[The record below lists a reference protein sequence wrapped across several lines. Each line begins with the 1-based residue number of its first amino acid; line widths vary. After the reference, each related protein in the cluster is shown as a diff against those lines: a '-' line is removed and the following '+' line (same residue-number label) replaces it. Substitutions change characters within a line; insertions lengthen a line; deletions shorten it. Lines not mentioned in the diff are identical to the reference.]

1 MILLTGG
8 TGTVGR
14 EVARRLPRDRRVR
27 IVARDPRRVT
37 GAHAGAEI
45 VAGDYG
51 DPASL
56 ARALAGVERAFLVT
70 SRVGGDDE
78 RFLEAA
84 RGAGVRHVVKL
95 SAAAVSDP
103 GADDVVTRWQRETEG
118 LLRDSGMAWTL
129 LRPRAFMSNTLSW
142 APAVRTDRVVRAL
155 YGTSPNSCV
164 DPRDIADVAVRVLT
178 EEGHAGRAYT
188 LTGPEATTA
197 VRQTEELG
205 RQLGV
210 DLGFEELARHEARA
224 ALGGRHPAPLVEA
237 LLAGAERQRAGAK
250 AGVDDAVREVT
261 GRPARS
267 YAEWVR
273 DHLSAFAA

>member
-1 MILLTGG
+1 MILVTGA

-14 EVARRLPRDRRVR
+14 ELVGRLPRDRPVR
-27 IVARDPRRVT
+27 ILARDPLRVT
-37 GAHAGAEI
+37 GAHAGAE
-45 VAGDYG
+45 VVSGDYG
-51 DPASL
+51 DTASL
-56 ARALAGVERAFLVT
+56 ARALAGVETAFLVT
-70 SRVGGDDE
+70 SRMDGDDE
-78 RFLEAA
+78 RFVDAA
-84 RGAGVRHVVKL
+84 RGAGVRRVVKL

-103 GADDVVTRWQRETEG
+103 GADDVITRWQRDSER
-118 LLRDSGMAWTL
+118 LLRDSGMEWTL

-142 APAVRTDRVVRAL
+142 APTVRTDRVVRAL

-188 LTGPEATTA
+188 LTGPEAMTA
-197 VRQTEELG
+197 ARQTAELG

-210 DLGFEELARHEARA
+210 ELRFEELALEEARA
-224 ALGGRHPAPLVEA
+224 LMSGSRPAPLVEA
-237 LLAGAERQRAGAK
+237 LLDSAARQLRGAK
-250 AGVDDAVREVT
+250 AGVDDAIREVT

-267 YAEWVR
+267 YADWVR

>member
-1 MILLTGG
+1 MILLTGV

-27 IVARDPRRVT
+27 IVARDPLRVT

-70 SRVGGDDE
+70 NRVGGDDE

-84 RGAGVRHVVKL
+84 RAAGVRHVVKL

-103 GADDVVTRWQRETEG
+103 GADDVITRWQRETEG
-118 LLRDSGMAWTL
+118 LLRDSGMGWTL

-155 YGTSPNSCV
+155 YGTSPHSCV

-210 DLGFEELARHEARA
+210 ELRFEELARHEARA
-224 ALGGRHPAPLVEA
+224 ALGGRHLAPLVEA

-261 GRPARS
+261 GRPART

-273 DHLSAFAA
+273 DHLSAFAV